1 MGLCTQFSCGSFRW
15 TRLVIGL
22 LYPRGENM
30 QKLMI
35 TAIVSSCLLLTTQ
48 AFSQAEVE
56 VTWQNPEKYRDVRPA
71 NESRKRFAN
80 NTFKTLDEYLVELA
94 ESLPD
99 GQKLLITVTNLDL
112 AGEVW
117 PASFVGLG
125 HSGSDVRLI
134 KGIDIPRMAFSYQLL
149 GPTGE
154 VLQQGEEKLKDMS
167 FQDRANRFFDSE
179 PLRYEKN
186 MLRQWFVSTF
196 PQDETKTN
204 S

>member
-1 MGLCTQFSCGSFRW
+1 
-15 TRLVIGL
+15 
-22 LYPRGENM
+22 
-30 QKLMI
+30 MI
-35 TAIVSSCLLLTTQ
+35 TAIVSSCLLLSTH

-56 VTWQNPEKYRDVRPA
+56 VTWQNPQNYRDIRPA
-71 NESRKRFAN
+71 NESRKRFAEN
-80 NTFKTLDEYLVELA
+80 IFNKLDEYLVELA

-99 GQKLLITVTNLDL
+99 GQALVITVTNLDL

-125 HSGSDVRLI
+125 SSGSDVRLI
-134 KGIDIPRMAFSYQLL
+134 KSIDIPRMAFSYQLL
-149 GPTGE
+149 GHTGQ
-154 VLQQGEEKLKDMS
+154 VLQQGEENLKDMS

-196 PQDETKTN
+196 PQEEAKVR
-204 S
+204 

>member
-1 MGLCTQFSCGSFRW
+1 GDD
-15 TRLVIGL
+15 
-22 LYPRGENM
+22 M

-35 TAIVSSCLLLTTQ
+35 TAIAGTCLLLSTD

-71 NESRKRFAN
+71 NESRKRFAQKTFN
-80 NTFKTLDEYLVELA
+80 NLDEYLVELA
-94 ESLPD
+94 EFLPD

-125 HSGSDVRLI
+125 SGGSDVRLI
-134 KGIDIPRMAFSYQLL
+134 KSIDIPRMAFSYQLL

-154 VLQQGEEKLKDMS
+154 VLQQGEENLKDMS
-167 FQDRANRFFDSE
+167 FQDSANRFFDSE

-196 PQDETKTN
+196 AQEEAKN
-204 S
+204 Q

>member
-1 MGLCTQFSCGSFRW
+1 
-15 TRLVIGL
+15 
-22 LYPRGENM
+22 M
-30 QKLMI
+30 QKRMI
-35 TAIVSSCLLLTTQ
+35 MAIAGSCLALSNH

-56 VTWQNPEKYRDVRPA
+56 VTWQNPEEYRDVRPA

-80 NTFKTLDEYLVELA
+80 NTFNKLDGYLGELA
-94 ESLPD
+94 ESLPE
-99 GQKLLITVTNLDL
+99 GQKLLMTVTNLDL

-125 HSGSDVRLI
+125 HSGSNVRLI
-134 KGIDIPRMAFSYQLL
+134 KSIYIPRMTFSYQLL
-149 GPTGE
+149 GRTGE
-154 VLQQGEEKLKDMS
+154 VLQQGEEKLKDTS

-196 PQDETKTN
+196 AQEGAKN
-204 S
+204 